1 MLNIDLS
8 FYLFSDSLTNQSPT
22 LMISQRAQNL
32 QPSATLKVTGRA
44 KELKREGK
52 SIVSLS
58 AGEPDFKTP
67 KHICDAAIE
76 AINGGQHG
84 YTMNTGTPE
93 LRDSIC
99 AKLKR
104 DNGLEYTPAQIIC
117 SNGAKQSVGF
127 ALLALVDKGD
137 EVIIPA
143 PYWVSYPEM
152 TRLAE
157 GESVIV
163 RTKFEN
169 DFKMTPDQLE
179 AAITPK
185 TKALILCSPSNPTGS
200 CYTND
205 DLAGLAEVLRKH
217 PQVVIIS
224 DEIYEYIVFEGEHVS
239 ILNVAPDLKDRT
251 VVVNGFSKGFAMT
264 GWRLG
269 YLAASDDI
277 VKAVSKIQS
286 QETSAPSSISQA
298 AGTAAYSG
306 DLEEVEAMRVE
317 FKKRRDFM
325 VESLNAI
332 DGVSCFTP
340 GGAFYVFPDISSYL
354 GSKKADGSVVET
366 STDLCLFLLD
376 EFGLAVVP
384 GDAFGEPNGLR
395 MSYAASIEDLTEA
408 MNRFKKGLAAL
419 S

>member
-1 MLNIDLS
+1 
-8 FYLFSDSLTNQSPT
+8 
-22 LMISQRAQNL
+22 MISQRAQNL

-67 KHICDAAIE
+67 KYICDAAIE
-76 AINGGQHG
+76 AITGGQHG
-84 YTMNTGTPE
+84 YTMNPGTPE
-93 LRDSIC
+93 LREAIC

-104 DNGLEYTPAQIIC
+104 DNGLDYDPSQIIC

-127 ALLALVDKGD
+127 ALLALVNPGD

-157 GESVIV
+157 GTSVTI
-163 RTKFEN
+163 RTSFEN
-169 DFKMTPDQLE
+169 DFKLTPAELE
-179 AAITPK
+179 NAITDK
-185 TKALILCSPSNPTGS
+185 TRVLILCSPSNPTGS
-200 CYTND
+200 CYSAE
-205 DLAGLAEVLRKH
+205 DLEGLAEVLRKY
-217 PQVVIIS
+217 PDIMVIS
-224 DEIYEYIVFEGEHVS
+224 DEIYEYIVFDGDHVS
-239 ILNVAPDLKDRT
+239 ILNVAPDLKDRV

-269 YLAASDDI
+269 YLAAEESI

-298 AGTAAYSG
+298 AGVAAYTN
-306 DLEEVEAMRVE
+306 DLSEVLAMREE

-325 VESLNAI
+325 VGSLNAI
-332 DGVSCFTP
+332 EGVSCFTP

-354 GSKKADGSVVET
+354 GSKKPDGSVIET
-366 STDLCLFLLD
+366 STDLCLYLLD

-395 MSYAASIEDLTEA
+395 MSYAASISDLEEA
-408 MNRFKKGLAAL
+408 MSRFKKGLASL

>member
-1 MLNIDLS
+1 
-8 FYLFSDSLTNQSPT
+8 
-22 LMISQRAQNL
+22 MISQRAQNL

-67 KHICDAAIE
+67 KYICDAAIE
-76 AINGGQHG
+76 AITGGQHG
-84 YTMNTGTPE
+84 YTMNPGTPE
-93 LRDSIC
+93 LREAIC

-104 DNGLEYTPAQIIC
+104 DNGLDYDPSQIIC

-127 ALLALVDKGD
+127 ALLALVNPGD

-157 GESVIV
+157 GTSVTI
-163 RTKFEN
+163 RTSFEN
-169 DFKMTPDQLE
+169 DFKLTPAELE
-179 AAITPK
+179 NAITDK
-185 TKALILCSPSNPTGS
+185 TRVLILCSPSNPTGS
-200 CYTND
+200 CYSAK
-205 DLAGLAEVLRKH
+205 DLEGLAEVLRKY
-217 PQVVIIS
+217 PDIVVIS
-224 DEIYEYIVFEGEHVS
+224 DEIYEYIVFDGDHVS
-239 ILNVAPDLKDRT
+239 ILNVAPDLKDRV
-251 VVVNGFSKGFAMT
+251 VVVNGFSKGFSMT

-269 YLAASDDI
+269 YLAAEESI

-298 AGTAAYSG
+298 AGVAAYTN
-306 DLEEVEAMRVE
+306 DLSEVLAMREE

-332 DGVSCFTP
+332 KGVSCFTP

-354 GSKKADGSVVET
+354 GSKKADGSVIET
-366 STDLCLFLLD
+366 STDLCLYLLD

-395 MSYAASIEDLTEA
+395 MSYAASISDLEEA
-408 MNRFKKGLAAL
+408 MSRFKKGLASL